1 MKKLIAGLVSV
12 AVLTFGLVPAQGA
25 TKYVAKQKTLSSF
38 SASATGLTPLQR
50 SQVEQAVEA
59 NAYAEKFICTG
70 VRYYEQAMSV
80 NITVRKRAKAACD
93 YAKELNPELSTWY
106 QTKSTAARSYSGRVL
121 LTIRTDD
128 ELANLVP
135 SHNAETGSIDQDQ
148 PQNWGSLA
156 LPLEACQLR
165 ETKNFLGGQS
175 KGFPV
180 ERSNRAVGNVK
191 IAIIPV
197 DFSNALGEGSPAE
210 LFKEDIRLIG
220 EWAKHF
226 SRGKLTYEIEFNAKS
241 WIRAPKEAQWYTC
254 AQCGGAPKELQP
266 KNTGVQQMIAAADM
280 AYDFEGVEIIYFIFP
295 ADADRKFGTTAY
307 GFNQNFSSQ
316 DGPITASI
324 YGDLGWRAG
333 NRPANATVWDHA
345 IHEILHFQGF
355 VGHGPSN
362 GSGHYIT
369 SNQWG
374 PSKAVTSWEAFL
386 NGWFDEEEILCL
398 DKKSLEQELFIT
410 MDSIDTFGDG
420 KESVMVRLNAEEL
433 IVIERREPGPFT
445 KICSNCNASLETGF
459 TAYRVNVN
467 GPHYRDDR
475 DPSSYQKNFW
485 SFLGDNKKPKIDDS
499 VEYQGVRIT
508 RISDKQMKLSLD

>member
-1 MKKLIAGLVSV
+1 MNNKTKLTVGAEVIAALLGTTAIVSISLGNGADDLAITETAETALSEPVGFSNCLALNQEFANGVTASAGFENLGEGPIENPVINPSVFADNAGLDSDRD
-12 AVLTFGLVPAQGA
+12 G
-25 TKYVAKQKTLSSF
+25 
-38 SASATGLTPLQR
+38 
-50 SQVEQAVEA
+50 
-59 NAYAEKFICTG
+59 I
-70 VRYYEQAMSV
+70 
-80 NITVRKRAKAACD
+80 AC
-93 YAKELNPELSTWY
+93 E
-106 QTKSTAARSYSGRVL
+106 V
-121 LTIRTDD
+121 
-128 ELANLVP
+128 V
-135 SHNAETGSIDQDQ
+135 IDPTQ
-148 PQNWGSLA
+148 PQNWESLA
-156 LPLEACQLR
+156 LPLETCQLK
-165 ETKNFLGGQS
+165 ETKNFFGGGS
-175 KGFPV
+175 KGFPAK
-180 ERSNRAVGNVK
+180 RWNQAVGNVK

-197 DFSNALGEGSPAE
+197 DFSNAVGEGSPAE

-254 AQCGGAPKELQP
+254 NQCKGAIKELQP

-295 ADADRKFGTTAY
+295 AQAEEEFGTTSY
-307 GFNQNFSSQ
+307 GFNEKFSSQ

-324 YGDLGWRAG
+324 YGEMGG
-333 NRPANATVWDHA
+333 VVGGRPADPSVWDHA
-345 IHEILHFQGF
+345 VHEMLHFQGF

-362 GSGHYIT
+362 WTGHYI
-369 SNQWG
+369 SVDQWG

-398 DKKSLEQELFIT
+398 DKESLDQELFIT

-420 KESVMVRLNAEEL
+420 KESVMVRLDDEEL

-445 KICSNCNASLETGF
+445 KMCSECNSSIETGF

-467 GPHYRDDR
+467 NPHYRDDS
-475 DPSSYQKNFW
+475 DPDSDQKNFW

>member
-1 MKKLIAGLVSV
+1 MNNKTKLTVGAAVIAALLGTTAIVSISLGNLADDLAITETAETALSEPVGFSHCLALNQEFANGVTALAGFENLGEGPIENPVINPSVFADNAGLDSDRD
-12 AVLTFGLVPAQGA
+12 G
-25 TKYVAKQKTLSSF
+25 
-38 SASATGLTPLQR
+38 
-50 SQVEQAVEA
+50 
-59 NAYAEKFICTG
+59 I
-70 VRYYEQAMSV
+70 
-80 NITVRKRAKAACD
+80 AC
-93 YAKELNPELSTWY
+93 E
-106 QTKSTAARSYSGRVL
+106 V
-121 LTIRTDD
+121 
-128 ELANLVP
+128 V
-135 SHNAETGSIDQDQ
+135 IDPTQ
-148 PQNWGSLA
+148 PQNWESLA
-156 LPLEACQLR
+156 LPLETCQLK
-165 ETKNFLGGQS
+165 ETKNFFGGGS
-175 KGFPV
+175 KGFPAK
-180 ERSNRAVGNVK
+180 RWNQAVGNVK

-197 DFSNALGEGSPAE
+197 DFSNAVGEGSPAE

-220 EWAKHF
+220 EWAEHF
-226 SRGKLTYEIEFNAKS
+226 SRGKLTYDIEFNAES

-254 AQCGGAPKELQP
+254 NQCKGAIKELQP

-295 ADADRKFGTTAY
+295 AQAEEEFGTTSY
-307 GFNQNFSSQ
+307 GFNEKFSSQ

-324 YGDLGWRAG
+324 YGEMGG
-333 NRPANATVWDHA
+333 VVGGRPADPSVWDHA
-345 IHEILHFQGF
+345 VHEMLHFQGF

-362 GSGHYIT
+362 WTGHYI
-369 SNQWG
+369 SVDQWG

-398 DKKSLEQELFIT
+398 DKESLDQELFIT

-420 KESVMVRLNAEEL
+420 KESVMVRLDDEEL

-445 KICSNCNASLETGF
+445 KMCSECNSSIETGF

-467 GPHYRDDR
+467 NPHYRDDS
-475 DPSSYQKNFW
+475 DPDSDQKNFW

>member
-1 MKKLIAGLVSV
+1 MNNKTKLTVGAEVIAALLGTTAIVSISLGNGADDLAITETAETALSEPVGFSNCLALNQEFANGVTASAGFENLGEGPIENPVINPSVFADNAGLDSDRD
-12 AVLTFGLVPAQGA
+12 G
-25 TKYVAKQKTLSSF
+25 
-38 SASATGLTPLQR
+38 
-50 SQVEQAVEA
+50 
-59 NAYAEKFICTG
+59 I
-70 VRYYEQAMSV
+70 
-80 NITVRKRAKAACD
+80 AC
-93 YAKELNPELSTWY
+93 E
-106 QTKSTAARSYSGRVL
+106 V
-121 LTIRTDD
+121 
-128 ELANLVP
+128 V
-135 SHNAETGSIDQDQ
+135 IDPTQ
-148 PQNWGSLA
+148 PQNWESLA
-156 LPLEACQLR
+156 LPLETCQLK
-165 ETKNFLGGQS
+165 ETKNFFGGGS
-175 KGFPV
+175 KGFPAK
-180 ERSNRAVGNVK
+180 RWNQAVGNVK

-197 DFSNALGEGSPAE
+197 DFSNAVGEGSPAE

-226 SRGKLTYEIEFNAKS
+226 SRGKLTYDIEFNAKS

-254 AQCGGAPKELQP
+254 AQCKGGFKELQP
-266 KNTGVQQMIAAADM
+266 RNAGVQQMIAAADM

-295 ADADRKFGTTAY
+295 AQAEEEFGTTSY
-307 GFNQNFSSQ
+307 GFNEKFSSQ

-324 YGDLGWRAG
+324 YGEMGG
-333 NRPANATVWDHA
+333 VVGGRPADPSVWDHA
-345 IHEILHFQGF
+345 VHEMLHFQGF

-362 GSGHYIT
+362 WTGHYI
-369 SNQWG
+369 SVDQWG

-398 DKKSLEQELFIT
+398 DKESLDQELFIT

-420 KESVMVRLNAEEL
+420 KESVMVRLDDEEL

-445 KICSNCNASLETGF
+445 KMCSECNSSIETGF

-467 GPHYRDDR
+467 NPHYRDDS
-475 DPSSYQKNFW
+475 DPDSDQKNFW

>member
-1 MKKLIAGLVSV
+1 MKKLIAGLVSI
-12 AVLTFGLVPAQGA
+12 AVLAFGLVPAQGA

-70 VRYYEQAMSV
+70 IRFYQTANSV

-106 QTKSTAARSYSGRVL
+106 QTKPTTSRSHSGRVL
-121 LTIRTDD
+121 LTIRTDA

-135 SHNAETGSIDQDQ
+135 SRNAETGSIDPNQLQ
-148 PQNWGSLA
+148 SWGDLA
-156 LPLEACQLR
+156 LPLEACQLK
-165 ETKNFLGGQS
+165 ETKNFFGGGS
-175 KGFPV
+175 KGFPAK
-180 ERSNRAVGNVK
+180 RWNQAVGNVK

-197 DFSNALGEGSPAE
+197 DFSNAVGEGSPAE

-254 AQCGGAPKELQP
+254 NQCKGAIRELQP

-295 ADADRKFGTTAY
+295 AQAEEEFGTTSY
-307 GFNQNFSSQ
+307 GFNEKFSSQ

-324 YGDLGWRAG
+324 YGEMGG
-333 NRPANATVWDHA
+333 VVGGRPADPSVWDHA
-345 IHEILHFQGF
+345 VHEMLHFQGF

-362 GSGHYIT
+362 WTGHYI
-369 SNQWG
+369 SVDQWG

-398 DKKSLEQELFIT
+398 DKESLDQELFIT

-420 KESVMVRLNAEEL
+420 KESVMVRLDDEEL

-445 KICSNCNASLETGF
+445 KMCSECNSSIETGF

-467 GPHYRDDR
+467 NPHYRDDS
-475 DPSSYQKNFW
+475 DPDSDQKNFW